1 MTMTKAHA
9 EPYGPKID
17 RLFAV
22 ALGISLAGHIVVLA
36 GQLVIVTWH
45 GSRRP
50 PRPLKLVYERPATPR
65 PSRWTP
71 EALRPNQLESRTLL
85 GPSSAELQPS
95 SEGGRPRGGNGM
107 LASELA
113 NLEPQIRIGLQ
124 ANDRTRATWL
134 DDRSPLAAAVDLTN
148 LAEAAQGNPV
158 LLSYFG
164 TIREKIQRTAN
175 MHTWFPKGEVAGGVV
190 YIGFDLDRTGAIQSA
205 AIVPGR
211 STASSTLCDI
221 ALRIVKASG
230 PFLPF
235 PPSLQGSSKTIV
247 VPLEFISGQ

>member
-1 MTMTKAHA
+1 MTKAHP

-17 RLFAV
+17 RLFAA

-36 GQLVIVTWH
+36 GQLVMVTWH

-50 PRPLKLVYERPATPR
+50 PRPLKLVYEQPATPQ

-71 EALRPNQLESRTLL
+71 EALRPNRSESPMLP
-85 GPSSAELQPS
+85 GPSSAGLQPS
-95 SEGGRPRGGNGM
+95 SGEDRQRGGNGVM
-107 LASELA
+107 ASELA
-113 NLEPQIRIGLQ
+113 NLQPQIRIGPQ
-124 ANDRTRATWL
+124 ASDRTRATWS
-134 DDRSPLAAAVDLTN
+134 DDRSTWAAAVDLTN

-175 MHTWFPKGEVAGGVV
+175 TQTWFPKGEVAGGIV
-190 YIGFDLDRTGAIQSA
+190 YIGFDLTRTGAMQSA

-221 ALRIVKASG
+221 ALRIVKASN

-247 VPLEFISGQ
+247 VPLEFISSQ